1 MKISICQIQAYYI
14 PTYLDF
20 SHADLEYA
28 DFSQSKK
35 THKPRT
41 CCTQIFKRSNLL
53 KSLNSYISVL
63 HDFDVEKSVSNSQNL
78 LVGSTAV
85 LLETLF

>member
-1 MKISICQIQAYYI
+1 MYLAYAYYDLAYAYYDLAYAYCDLVHAYFPQKWRTLMKISICQIQAYYI

-35 THKPRT
+35 R
-41 CCTQIFKRSNLL
+41 
-53 KSLNSYISVL
+53 IS
-63 HDFDVEKSVSNSQNL
+63 Q
-78 LVGSTAV
+78 GPAV
-85 LLETLF
+85 FW

>member
-35 THKPRT
+35 NAYAKD
-41 CCTQIFKRSNLL
+41 LL
-53 KSLNSYISVL
+53 YYHYYANTI
-63 HDFDVEKSVSNSQNL
+63 
-78 LVGSTAV
+78 
-85 LLETLF
+85 